1 MGKSIQFPSRPASH
15 RPCRFCR
22 RLLAPANGQVPR
34 HRVPPERVSEAK
46 NVPLT
51 GADAPWC
58 DGGGEAT
65 VGDLVASGRRI

>member
-1 MGKSIQFPSRPASH
+1 MTTH

-22 RLLAPANGQVPR
+22 RLLAPVNGHVPR
-34 HRVPPERVSEAK
+34 HRVPPVRVSEAK

-58 DGGGEAT
+58 NGGGEAT
-65 VGDLVASGRRI
+65 VGDLVATGRRMS